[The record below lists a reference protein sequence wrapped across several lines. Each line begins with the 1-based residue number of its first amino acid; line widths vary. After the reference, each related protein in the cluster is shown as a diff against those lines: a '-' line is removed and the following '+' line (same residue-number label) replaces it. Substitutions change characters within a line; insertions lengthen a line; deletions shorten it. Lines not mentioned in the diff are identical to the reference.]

1 MNSNKYRLRNGRT
14 DNLPLCDGMF
24 STRDGESKRIL
35 IFKFEDEP
43 NENLIQI
50 NTNMVV
56 EIYQNTTMSQQMNGR
71 RKLSGFWRHFVALP
85 YIILLQDFD
94 QDSVV
99 LQKAQ
104 VLRLQSKSLLFYC
117 HIYLLCNFYLQ
128 RSFASHNAYKSS
140 IVSICT
146 LIKCNS
152 KNFFVSI
159 TTIVHSLSDIAATFT
174 PKLGGD
180 LLEFIPLVK
189 KKYFFSRS
197 FLFTNQMIS
206 S

>member
-71 RKLSGFWRHFVALP
+71 RKLSGF
-85 YIILLQDFD
+85 
-94 QDSVV
+94 
-99 LQKAQ
+99 
-104 VLRLQSKSLLFYC
+104 
-117 HIYLLCNFYLQ
+117 
-128 RSFASHNAYKSS
+128 
-140 IVSICT
+140 
-146 LIKCNS
+146 
-152 KNFFVSI
+152 
-159 TTIVHSLSDIAATFT
+159 
-174 PKLGGD
+174 
-180 LLEFIPLVK
+180 
-189 KKYFFSRS
+189 
-197 FLFTNQMIS
+197 
-206 S
+206 